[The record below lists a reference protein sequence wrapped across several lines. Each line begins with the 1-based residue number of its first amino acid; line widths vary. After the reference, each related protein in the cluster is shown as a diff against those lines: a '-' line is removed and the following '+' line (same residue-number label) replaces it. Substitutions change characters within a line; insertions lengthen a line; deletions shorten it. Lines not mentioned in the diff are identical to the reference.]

1 MRKARWEAFFG
12 IVIYIMLQFT
22 VFDGDT
28 TINAIMPESDIKINA
43 GKETVLGYHLKKG
56 DQSMQYPIVSPWP
69 HTKSHSIFLQHA
81 IVDDVKIESFEFY
94 HMSQS

>member
-1 MRKARWEAFFG
+1 
-12 IVIYIMLQFT
+12 MLQFT

-56 DQSMQYPIVSPWP
+56 DQSMQYPIVSP
-69 HTKSHSIFLQHA
+69 
-81 IVDDVKIESFEFY
+81 
-94 HMSQS
+94 